1 MMMGGYFGVDG
12 KMYCDPTMEKT
23 CMATMGES
31 DKKSPFGILAT
42 DYTTYDLG
50 YFCMQMIDTWGVL
63 VKADFYMIYGRETTM
78 SDDKLNEVRDILRE
92 KVPEYA
98 YDW

>member
-1 MMMGGYFGVDG
+1 
-12 KMYCDPTMEKT
+12 MYCDASMDQT
-23 CMATMGES
+23 CEATMG
-31 DKKSPFGILAT
+31 DGKKEYGTKRAPFGILAT

-50 YFCMQMIDTWGVL
+50 YYCMQMIDTWGVL

-78 SDDKLNEVRDILRE
+78 SADKLNEVRDILRE